1 MIIDVPEDL
10 LGRGEEAEH
19 LPDGHLEV
27 HLRELEQALED
38 ARHLQA
44 AARRREAAAAVVA
57 RGSSRRCVGVLDIEA
72 RLPGGVLGGAHA

>member
-44 AARRREAAAAVVA
+44 AARRREAAAAVV
-57 RGSSRRCVGVLDIEA
+57 GVLDIEA